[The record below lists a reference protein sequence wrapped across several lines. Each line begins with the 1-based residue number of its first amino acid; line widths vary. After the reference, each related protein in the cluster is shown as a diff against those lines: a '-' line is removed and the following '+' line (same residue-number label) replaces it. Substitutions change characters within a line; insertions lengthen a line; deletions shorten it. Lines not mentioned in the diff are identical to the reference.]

1 MSELQIGPRLTPML
15 NEKLL
20 GNRAG
25 GIADAASNLSKGAGI
40 GGKSSEDFLS
50 ALQSAVMETNTALTS
65 ADKAS
70 TDFATGKA
78 KNLHEVMISM
88 EKADLSLR
96 TLTAVR
102 GKVLEAY
109 QEIMRMQV

>member
-1 MSELQIGPRLTPML
+1 MSEFQIGTRLTPML
-15 NEKLL
+15 NEKIL
-20 GNRAG
+20 GNRSSESTGSVSGLA
-25 GIADAASNLSKGAGI
+25 KGI
-40 GGKSSEDFLS
+40 GEAKSSEDFLN
-50 ALQSAVMETNTALTS
+50 ALQSAVMETNSALT
-65 ADKAS
+65 AGDKAS
-70 TDFATGKA
+70 TDFASGKA
-78 KNLHEVMISM
+78 QNLHEVMIAM

>member
-1 MSELQIGPRLTPML
+1 MSELQIGSRLTPML
-15 NEKLL
+15 SEKML
-20 GNRAG
+20 GEKVSG
-25 GIADAASNLSKGAGI
+25 SEKTFGI
-40 GGKSSEDFLS
+40 GKGITQTTEKSSEDFLN
-50 ALQSAVMETNTALTS
+50 ALQSAVMETNSKLAG

-78 KNLHEVMISM
+78 QNLHDVMIAM
-88 EKADLSLR
+88 EKADISLR

>member
-1 MSELQIGPRLTPML
+1 MSEFQIGGKLTPML
-15 NEKLL
+15 NEKIF
-20 GNRAG
+20 GERISGSDKSNG
-25 GIADAASNLSKGAGI
+25 IGKGIAPSEKT
-40 GGKSSEDFLS
+40 SEDFLN
-50 ALQSAVMETNTALTS
+50 ALQSAVMETNS
-65 ADKAS
+65 AISASDKAA

-78 KNLHEVMISM
+78 ENLHDVMIAM
-88 EKADLSLR
+88 EKADISLR

>member
-1 MSELQIGPRLTPML
+1 MIGSRLTPML
-15 NEKLL
+15 SEKML
-20 GNRAG
+20 GERVSG
-25 GIADAASNLSKGAGI
+25 SEKTLGGERGIAPTE
-40 GGKSSEDFLS
+40 KSSEDFLS
-50 ALQSAVMETNTALTS
+50 ALQSAVMETNTALS
-65 ADKAS
+65 GADRAA

-78 KNLHEVMISM
+78 KNLHDVMIAM
-88 EKADLSLR
+88 EKADISLR